1 MHTKDRGCT
10 APGCDMPGYLCEV
23 HHVQEWAEGGRT
35 DIDDLTF
42 ACGQHHRLITP
53 GGWTTRKRKDGTTEW
68 RPPPQI
74 PLPAGT
80 NDYHHPERLL

>member
-1 MHTKDRGCT
+1 MHAKDRGCT
-10 APGCDMPGYLCEV
+10 APGCDMPGYLSEV
-23 HHVQEWAEGGRT
+23 HHVDEWADGGRT

-42 ACGQHHRLITP
+42 ACPRDPRLIKP
-53 GGWTTRKRKDGTTEW
+53 GGCTSRTRPDGSTEW